1 MITLRSKREI
11 DKMYVAGQLV
21 REAHRQ
27 VSQLIKP
34 GVTTA
39 ALDQV
44 IDDLF
49 AEAGAIPLFKG
60 VPGKVPFPAAT
71 CISVNDEVV
80 HGIPGQRI
88 LKEGDIV
95 SVDTGAKLGGWCG
108 DSAWTYAVGQISD
121 QAQKLLDVT
130 ERALQIA
137 IELMPEKKRWSQVAS
152 QMQAEVESAGFSVI
166 TSLVGHGIG
175 TTMHELP
182 QVPNYDSKE
191 FRAKGDFDLR
201 PGIVIAVEPMVAVG
215 RQDLYLHKDGWTLST
230 KDHSLTAHFEHT
242 LALTS
247 SGVRILT
254 GEDPGS

>member
-11 DKMYVAGQLV
+11 DKMYAAGQLV

-27 VSQLIKP
+27 VSQLVRP

-39 ALDQV
+39 ELDQV
-44 IDDLF
+44 IDKLF
-49 AEAGAIPLFKG
+49 ADAGAIPLFKG
-60 VPGKVPFPAAT
+60 VPGPTPFPAAT

-80 HGIPGQRI
+80 HGIPGSRTLQ
-88 LKEGDIV
+88 EGDIV
-95 SVDTGAKLGGWCG
+95 SIDTGAKLGGWCG

-121 QAQKLLDVT
+121 QAKKLLEVT

-137 IELMPEKKRWSQVAS
+137 IEQMPQKKRWSQVARL
-152 QMQAEVESAGFSVI
+152 MQAEVESAGFSVI

-191 FRAKGDFDLR
+191 YRAKGDFDLR
-201 PGIVIAVEPMVAVG
+201 PGIVIAVEPMVAAG
-215 RQDLYLHKDGWTLST
+215 RQDLTLHKDGWTLST
-230 KDHSLTAHFEHT
+230 KDRSLTAHFEHT

-247 SGVRILT
+247 HGVRVLT
-254 GEDPGS
+254 GEDSGN